1 MKKLVL
7 IAMASLLA
15 TTAFGAKQFD
25 YMPDDGMAIIG
36 HNQKALLKQYPFIRD
51 TMKVR
56 FNEKKGLIVTLP
68 ATLAESTDSPANGL
82 RFIRYEYPELYY
94 PKDASATPQVYLDI
108 QKEPMVEV
116 NPQTTALEKE
126 FAKETVNIQGENYV
140 VRMAS
145 SSQYPNTDKEYF
157 PLVMRAATAS
167 LDRFDP
173 SKPYYTQDRIPWSLM
188 EPIQGVWGSSA
199 YKTVLTVKDYRI
211 NSEPV
216 EAIYNV
222 SEDNGSLSMSIIT
235 VDEDVVRHH
244 HLVVK
249 EEASS
254 VMTKETVLYVDGERT
269 TQAKNFSFG
278 MGINH

>member
-1 MKKLVL
+1 MKKLLLV
-7 IAMASLLA
+7 AMASLVA

-25 YMPDDGMAIIG
+25 YMPEDGMAIIG

-56 FNEKKGLIVTLP
+56 FNEKKGLVVTLP
-68 ATLAESTDSPANGL
+68 ATLAESADSPANGM

-126 FAKETVNIQGENYV
+126 FAKETVAVNGESYV

-145 SSQYPNTDKEYF
+145 SNQYPNTDKEYF

-167 LDRFDP
+167 LDSFDA
-173 SKPYYTQDRIPWSLM
+173 SKPYYPQDRIPWNLM
-188 EPIQGVWGSSA
+188 EAIQGVWGSSA
-199 YKTVLTVKDYRI
+199 YKTVLTVKDYRV

-222 SEDNGSLSMSIIT
+222 SEENGSLSMSLIT
-235 VDEDVVRHH
+235 VDEDVVRHY
-244 HLVVK
+244 HLVLK

-254 VMTKETVLYVDGERT
+254 MMTKEKVLYVDGQRT
-269 TQAKNFSFG
+269 TQAKSFDFA
-278 MGINH
+278 MGINR